1 MTSTARPGTI
11 VMPATLGYTMAG
23 TVLTVHAPD
32 GPIEVEVGD
41 GYAMEGIGGGRI
53 RITPGGGAGPSSSG
67 PGMPP
72 PSGASMKPLDAG
84 SATASPPRPDEGA
97 GRAQEATKAAE
108 AAQGALDGLPAGI
121 VVAGP
126 VPQAGPGRTA
136 APADGGRPGA
146 PVMHAATDTGVRPA
160 IRHPSPGGEPDWK
173 PSLGDNRLIFA
184 LEEQE
189 STRRLVGIA
198 AGKYGASSW
207 RRVAEGD
214 RRDFMEDMKRI
225 GRVMLRQL
233 PADISR
239 RRDLDV
245 GMDLLG
251 RLGVAGCAQL
261 TDAVLRDV
269 TGHEALG
276 GLPPEALHKAM
287 VALHIAYALAA
298 LFPPSQGYQG
308 GRAALDAWRAGF
320 GRPAEGGR

>member
-23 TVLTVHAPD
+23 TVLTIHAPE
-32 GPIEVEVGD
+32 GSIEVEVGD
-41 GYAMEGIGGGRI
+41 GYAMEGMGGGRI
-53 RITPGGGAGPSSSG
+53 RITPGGAAGPSAAD

-84 SATASPPRPDEGA
+84 AASAAPPSRQAAAPSGQAASATP
-97 GRAQEATKAAE
+97 
-108 AAQGALDGLPAGI
+108 ALDGLPAGV

-126 VPQAGPGRTA
+126 IPQSGA
-136 APADGGRPGA
+136 APAAPSTGA
-146 PVMHAATDTGVRPA
+146 RASAPPAVHAATDTGVRPA
-160 IRHPSPGGEPDWK
+160 VHHPSPEGEPDWK
-173 PSLGDNRLIFA
+173 PSPGDERLIFA
-184 LEEQE
+184 LGAQE
-189 STRRLVGIA
+189 STLRLTGIA

-214 RRDFMEDMKRI
+214 RGDFMEDLKRI
-225 GRVMLRQL
+225 GRVMLKRL
-233 PADISR
+233 PADIGR
-239 RRDLDV
+239 GRDLDV
-245 GMDLLG
+245 GMDLLR

-276 GLPPEALHKAM
+276 GLPPEDLHKAM

-308 GRAALDAWRAGF
+308 GRAALDAWRSGF
-320 GRPAEGGR
+320 GRSAEGGR

>member
-23 TVLTVHAPD
+23 TVLTIHAPD

-41 GYAMEGIGGGRI
+41 GYAMEGMGGGRI
-53 RITPGGGAGPSSSG
+53 RITPGGAAGPSSAG

-72 PSGASMKPLDAG
+72 PSGAAMKPLDAG
-84 SATASPPRPDEGA
+84 AASAAPPSRQSPPPSGGTAS
-97 GRAQEATKAAE
+97 EAP
-108 AAQGALDGLPAGI
+108 ALDGLPAGV

-126 VPQAGPGRTA
+126 VPQAGAGPA
-136 APADGGRPGA
+136 ADAGGHGPS
-146 PVMHAATDTGVRPA
+146 VVHAATDTGVRPA
-160 IRHPSPGGEPDWK
+160 VHHPSPEGEPDWK
-173 PSLGDNRLIFA
+173 PSPGDERLIFA
-184 LEEQE
+184 LGAQE
-189 STRRLVGIA
+189 STLRLMGIA

-214 RRDFMEDMKRI
+214 RRDFMEDLKRI
-225 GRVMLRQL
+225 GRVMLKRL
-233 PADISR
+233 PADVGR
-239 RRDLDV
+239 GRDLDV
-245 GMDLLG
+245 GMDLLR

-276 GLPPEALHKAM
+276 GLPPEDLHKAM

-308 GRAALDAWRAGF
+308 GRAALDAWRSGF
-320 GRPAEGGR
+320 GRSAEGGR